1 MEWYTGCS
9 PYGQVELANREI
21 KQILEKTVIPN
32 RKNWSLRLTDALW
45 AYQIAYKGPLGMS
58 PYRLVYEKPCHLPV
72 EMEHRAYWAIKAFN
86 FDLKEAGELRKFQM
100 RELEELRNKAYIS
113 THHYKE
119 RMKLF
124 HDKKIVRK
132 TFELNQTILLYDSK
146 LHTFSGK
153 LRTRWDGPYIVKE
166 VFDYG
171 AVVIKDPRDGRILK
185 VNGQRLRPFLG
196 EVVPAEETMSLELP
210 TYGDAS

>member
-1 MEWYTGCS
+1 
-9 PYGQVELANREI
+9 
-21 KQILEKTVIPN
+21 
-32 RKNWSLRLTDALW
+32 
-45 AYQIAYKGPLGMS
+45 MS
-58 PYRLVYEKPCHLPV
+58 PYRLVYGKPCHLPV

-86 FDLKEAGELRKFQM
+86 FDLKRAGELRKFQM
-100 RELEELRNKAYIS
+100 SELEELRNEAYIS
-113 THHYKE
+113 TRHYKE

-132 TFELNQTILLYDSK
+132 TFEPNQTVLLYDSK

-171 AVVIKDPRDGRILK
+171 AVVIEDPRDGRILK
-185 VNGQRLRPFLG
+185 VNGQRLKSYLG